1 MPAPLKKL
9 VLTPVLVSAAVF
21 ATLTLPLAFFGK
33 KPVTI
38 QLQEEPIFSG
48 QLRDIAAP
56 YLGLASILS
65 LGAGFASVAITGWR
79 SSTHKS
85 SQVEAQLSNLTE
97 NLREKEAQ
105 LEALKLSES
114 QLEAAG
120 LSAFLDEAPQQQLT
134 QSPVV
139 ANVEAPQQLTQP
151 PVVANVEAPQQL
163 TQPPVVA
170 NVEPAPIEA
179 LVITAQPF
187 AAPQNV
193 PSAHSSRTVQ
203 VVSGFANAQPF
214 LGYARMRAKI
224 VPQPAPI
231 TQAPLDVSLDVR
243 ELHTKL
249 EQIRSQMA
257 TLQNA
262 IASTS
267 SSSIETQPS
276 RQTPAEITA
285 ATHLQVV
292 NWSVNQKSS

>member
-21 ATLTLPLAFFGK
+21 ATLTVPLALFGQ

-65 LGAGFASVAITGWR
+65 LGAGCASVAITGWR
-79 SSTHKS
+79 SSTRKS
-85 SQVEAQLSNLTE
+85 SQVEAELSNLAQ

-114 QLEAAG
+114 QLEASG
-120 LSAFLDEAPQQQLT
+120 LSAFLDEPKLEATKTAVVDSIEPQQQDSV
-134 QSPVV
+134 SPSVV
-139 ANVEAPQQLTQP
+139 ANMEAPP
-151 PVVANVEAPQQL
+151 KVE
-163 TQPPVVA
+163 T
-170 NVEPAPIEA
+170 

-187 AAPQNV
+187 AAQPIVQSPQA
-193 PSAHSSRTVQ
+193 PRTVQ
-203 VVSGFANAQPF
+203 TVAGLFSTSQPF
-214 LGYARMRAKI
+214 LGYAQTRAKI
-224 VPQPAPI
+224 VNQAPPTV
-231 TQAPLDVSLDVR
+231 TQLAPLDVSLDVK

-249 EQIRSQMA
+249 EQIRAQMA

-267 SSSIETQPS
+267 IEAHPS
-276 RQTPAEITA
+276 AQTATETTTA

>member
-1 MPAPLKKL
+1 MPAPLKRL

-21 ATLTLPLAFFGK
+21 ATLTLPLAFFGL
-33 KPVTI
+33 KPITI

-56 YLGLASILS
+56 YLGLTSVLS
-65 LGAGFASVAITGWR
+65 LGAGFASMAISGWR

-85 SQVEAQLSNLTE
+85 SQVEAQLSHLAQ

-120 LSAFLDEAPQQQLT
+120 LSAFLDEPQQEPT
-134 QSPVV
+134 KSPVV
-139 ANVEAPQQLTQP
+139 DSVEALPPVEAP
-151 PVVANVEAPQQL
+151 PQ
-163 TQPPVVA
+163 V
-170 NVEPAPIEA
+170 EA
-179 LVITAQPF
+179 LVITESF
-187 AAPQNV
+187 AAPLIVSYTQ
-193 PSAHSSRTVQ
+193 SSRTVQ
-203 VVSGFANAQPF
+203 GVSGLFANAQPF
-214 LGYARMRAKI
+214 LGYARTRAKI
-224 VPQPAPI
+224 VSQPAPI
-231 TQAPLDVSLDVR
+231 VTQLAPLDVSLDVR

-249 EQIRSQMA
+249 EQIRAQMA

-267 SSSIETQPS
+267 PASSIETQPS
-276 RQTPAEITA
+276 QQTLDETTTA
-285 ATHLQVV
+285 ASHLQVV

>member
-56 YLGLASILS
+56 YLALASILS
-65 LGAGFASVAITGWR
+65 LGAGCASVAITGWR
-79 SSTHKS
+79 SSTRKS
-85 SQVEAQLSNLTE
+85 SQVEAQLSNLTQD
-97 NLREKEAQ
+97 LREKEAQ

-120 LSAFLDEAPQQQLT
+120 LSVFLDEAPQQQLT
-134 QSPVV
+134 K
-139 ANVEAPQQLTQP
+139 P
-151 PVVANVEAPQQL
+151 PVVASI
-163 TQPPVVA
+163 
-170 NVEPAPIEA
+170 EPAPIEA
-179 LVITAQPF
+179 LVITDQPF
-187 AAPQNV
+187 APPQNV
-193 PSAHSSRTVQ
+193 PSPQLSRTVQ
-203 VVSGFANAQPF
+203 GVSGFANAQAF
-214 LGYARMRAKI
+214 LGYARTKAEI
-224 VPQPAPI
+224 VPQPAPKV
-231 TQAPLDVSLDVR
+231 TQLAPLDVSLDVR

-267 SSSIETQPS
+267 PSSSIETQPS
-276 RQTPAEITA
+276 RQTIDETTA

>member
-9 VLTPVLVSAAVF
+9 VLAPVLVSAAVF

-56 YLGLASILS
+56 YLGLASVLS

-79 SSTHKS
+79 SSTRKS
-85 SQVEAQLSNLTE
+85 SQVEAQLSNLTQ

-105 LEALKLSES
+105 LEALKLSEF

-120 LSAFLDEAPQQQLT
+120 LSAFLDESQQQQPTELL
-134 QSPVV
+134 QNQPVV
-139 ANVEAPQQLTQP
+139 ASVETPPQVETTPQIE
-151 PVVANVEAPQQL
+151 VVIAE
-163 TQPPVVA
+163 
-170 NVEPAPIEA
+170 
-179 LVITAQPF
+179 PF
-187 AAPQNV
+187 AAPPIV
-193 PSAHSSRTVQ
+193 PYTQSSRTVQ
-203 VVSGFANAQPF
+203 GVSGFANAQPF
-214 LGYARMRAKI
+214 LGYARTRAKI
-224 VPQPAPI
+224 DFQPAPI
-231 TQAPLDVSLDVR
+231 VTQLAPLDVSLDVR

-249 EQIRSQMA
+249 EQIRAQMA

-262 IASTS
+262 IASS
-267 SSSIETQPS
+267 SPSSSIETQHS
-276 RQTPAEITA
+276 QKTLEETTA

>member
-1 MPAPLKKL
+1 MPAPLKRL

-21 ATLTLPLAFFGK
+21 ATLTLPLAFFGL
-33 KPVTI
+33 KPITI

-56 YLGLASILS
+56 YLGLTSVLS
-65 LGAGFASVAITGWR
+65 LGAGFASMAISGWR

-85 SQVEAQLSNLTE
+85 SQVEAQLSHLAQ

-120 LSAFLDEAPQQQLT
+120 LSAFLDEPQQEPT
-134 QSPVV
+134 KSPVV
-139 ANVEAPQQLTQP
+139 EALPPVEAP
-151 PVVANVEAPQQL
+151 PQ
-163 TQPPVVA
+163 V
-170 NVEPAPIEA
+170 EA
-179 LVITAQPF
+179 LVITESF
-187 AAPQNV
+187 AAPLIV
-193 PSAHSSRTVQ
+193 PSAQLSRTVQ
-203 VVSGFANAQPF
+203 GVSGLFANAQPF
-214 LGYARMRAKI
+214 LGYARTRAKI
-224 VPQPAPI
+224 VSQPAPI
-231 TQAPLDVSLDVR
+231 VTQLAPLDVSLDVR

-249 EQIRSQMA
+249 EQIRAQMA

-267 SSSIETQPS
+267 PASSIETQPS
-276 RQTPAEITA
+276 QQTLDETTTA
-285 ATHLQVV
+285 ASHLQVV

>member
-1 MPAPLKKL
+1 MSAPLKKL
-9 VLTPVLVSAAVF
+9 VLTPVIVSAAVF

-38 QLQEEPIFSG
+38 QLSEEPIFNG

-65 LGAGFASVAITGWR
+65 LGAGCASVAITGWR
-79 SSTHKS
+79 NSTRKS
-85 SQVEAQLSNLTE
+85 SQVEAQLSNLAQ

-120 LSAFLDEAPQQQLT
+120 LSAFLDEPLQQESAK
-134 QSPVV
+134 SPVV
-139 ANVEAPQQLTQP
+139 ERIEPPQQELVKPPIVDKIESSSKVEA
-151 PVVANVEAPQQL
+151 V
-163 TQPPVVA
+163 
-170 NVEPAPIEA
+170 
-179 LVITAQPF
+179 VITAQPL
-187 AAPQNV
+187 AAQPIMQA
-193 PSAHSSRTVQ
+193 AHARRTVQ
-203 VVSGFANAQPF
+203 AVAGLFSTAQPF
-214 LGYARMRAKI
+214 LGYARTPAKI
-224 VPQPAPI
+224 SSQPAATV
-231 TQAPLDVSLDVR
+231 TQLAPLDVSLDVR

-249 EQIRSQMA
+249 EQIRAQMA

-262 IASTS
+262 IASS
-267 SSSIETQPS
+267 APSASIETQPA
-276 RQTPAEITA
+276 RQTLDETTTV